1 MLGRTLLSAACLG
14 LLVTVPATQ
23 GGPPAST
30 RVTSVAYADGLVLD
44 EHMPARVRDD
54 APVVVLVHGC
64 CGDRRDMAGLARA
77 LARRGAVVVN
87 ADVHPVGAGGGWPTS
102 YHDVVCA
109 VSAGRRTALELG
121 GRHHPVVVLGWSD
134 GAMLAAAVTLG
145 WPELANGTTTCRA
158 PISDRGPDALVGLGG
173 FYGWEVPGVPASM
186 VTEATVAW
194 FGTSPDVDPRP
205 WALGNPMWWLAQR
218 PAPHVPAVHL
228 VAARHDAASTVA
240 FRRQLA
246 TIGADPSMAM
256 VDSTNHLALV
266 QPRDDEGAAALAAIC
281 AVLDLPAAL

>member
-1 MLGRTLLSAACLG
+1 MLGRTLLSGACLG
-14 LLVTVPATQ
+14 LVVTVPAPQ
-23 GGPPAST
+23 GGPPAPT
-30 RVTSVAYADGLVLD
+30 TVTSVAYADGVALD

-87 ADVHPVGAGGGWPTS
+87 ADVHPVAAGGGWPTS
-102 YHDVVCA
+102 YHEVVCA
-109 VSAGRRTALELG
+109 VSTARGTAAELG
-121 GRHHPVVVLGWSD
+121 GHHHRVVVLGWSD
-134 GAMLAAAVTLG
+134 GAMLAAAATLG
-145 WPELANGTTTCRA
+145 WPELASGTTTCRA
-158 PISDRGPDALVGLGG
+158 PISDRAPDVLVGLGG
-173 FYGWEVPGVPASM
+173 FYGWGDPGVPASM

-194 FGTSPDVDPRP
+194 FGTSPEVDPRP
-205 WALGNPMWWLAQR
+205 WKLGNPMWWLSQR
-218 PAPHVPAVHL
+218 QVPHVPPVHL
-228 VAARHDAASTVA
+228 IAARNDAASTVA

-246 TIGADPSMAM
+246 MIGADVSMTT

-281 AVLDLPAAL
+281 AVLDLPVAL